1 MAYIRRGESSGKISE
16 ENRDRRSGSDSATR
30 PDRKGRES
38 TSNNNH
44 FDPHTNPSD
53 AMPERSGGPLGL
65 SSVAR
70 RTGRKGGEPTSRTNS
85 IQELLIKLAASLK
98 RVQGNLE
105 HSQSLEM
112 DLEEGESLRNRTPFI
127 R

>member
-1 MAYIRRGESSGKISE
+1 
-16 ENRDRRSGSDSATR
+16 
-30 PDRKGRES
+30 
-38 TSNNNH
+38 
-44 FDPHTNPSD
+44 
-53 AMPERSGGPLGL
+53 MPERSEGPLGL

-70 RTGRKGGEPTSRTNS
+70 RTGRKGGEPTGRTNS
-85 IQELLIKLAASLK
+85 IQELLIKLASLK

-112 DLEEGESLRNRTPFI
+112 DLEEDESLRNRTTFI

>member
-1 MAYIRRGESSGKISE
+1 MTYIRRGESSGKISE
-16 ENRDRRSGSDSATR
+16 ENRDRRSGCDSATR
-30 PDRKGRES
+30 PDGKGRES

-53 AMPERSGGPLGL
+53 AMPERSEGPLGL

-70 RTGRKGGEPTSRTNS
+70 RTGRKGGEPTGRTNS
-85 IQELLIKLAASLK
+85 IQELLIKLASLK